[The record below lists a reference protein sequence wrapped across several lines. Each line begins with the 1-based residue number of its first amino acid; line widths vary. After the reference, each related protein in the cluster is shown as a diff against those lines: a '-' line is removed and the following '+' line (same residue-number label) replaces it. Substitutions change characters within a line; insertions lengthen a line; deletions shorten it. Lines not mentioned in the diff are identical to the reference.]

1 MRFNDRADAG
11 RQLAQQLLQYKDSPD
26 VMVIA
31 LPRGGVVTG
40 FEIAHT
46 LGVPL
51 DIVVPR
57 KIGAPGQPELAVGA
71 LTEEG
76 EPLLNELLMKKLGI
90 STIDILSTIQEE
102 RKEAQR
108 RLRLY
113 RGDRKPLNLKD
124 KTVILVDDG
133 IATGSTMR
141 AAIATVRVRGAKKI
155 IVAVPVSSPEI
166 LNEIGQEVDS
176 VICLHTPEVFW
187 GVGAFYDR
195 FAQTEDETVV
205 ELIDKAIL
213 G

>member
-1 MRFNDRADAG
+1 MRFKDRADAG
-11 RQLAQQLLQYKDSPD
+11 RQLAHQLLQYKDSPD
-26 VMVIA
+26 VMVVA

-40 FEIAHT
+40 FEIAQA

-76 EPLLNELLMKKLGI
+76 VPLLNELLIKKLGI
-90 STIDILSTIQEE
+90 SDVDVRFTIEE
-102 RKEAQR
+102 EKKEAQR
-108 RLRLY
+108 RLLLY
-113 RGDRKPLNLKD
+113 RGDRNPLNLKG
-124 KTVILVDDG
+124 KIVILVDDG
-133 IATGSTMR
+133 IATGATMR

-187 GVGAFYDR
+187 GVSAFYNEPQKLD
-195 FAQTEDETVV
+195 T
-205 ELIDKAIL
+205 
-213 G
+213 